1 MQHLLEHIQ
10 SAQKIVLS
18 THRQCD
24 GDGLGAQMALAFA
37 LRKMGRHVEIVNVD
51 RTPRK
56 YRFLEPDVHIVY
68 FEEKPTHPMQAD
80 LALIFDTNDERLLG
94 DLFPVLQK
102 NSKKLAFID
111 HHPILKH
118 GPFPTQE
125 SWIDMSCASTGEMV
139 FKLIKALKIDL
150 DREIARCLYTSITFD
165 TQLYRFI
172 RNSPISHQ
180 IAAELL
186 QYNINPEE
194 IHRHLFGNM
203 TAQKVAFLAFALGS
217 LEYACDHKLAILSV
231 KESEMLKYKID
242 MDESRDVIDI
252 IMNIESIEAAAMF
265 REDHPNQHKISL
277 RSKGRIEVV
286 SVAESIGGGGHKYAA
301 GAYYNGSHEQLK
313 KNIVEQ
319 LSKKLAE
326 MK

>member
-1 MQHLLEHIQ
+1 MQHLLSHIQ
-10 SAQKIVLS
+10 NAQKIILS

-56 YRFLEPDVHIVY
+56 YRFLEPDVHIIY
-68 FEEKPTHPMQAD
+68 FEEKPDHSFQAD

-102 NSKKLAFID
+102 NSKKIAFID
-111 HHPILKH
+111 HHPVLKN

-139 FKLIKALKIDL
+139 FKLIKALQVEL

-172 RNSPISHQ
+172 RNSPTSHQ

-203 TAQKVAFLAFALGS
+203 TTQKVAFLAFAFGN
-217 LEYACDHKLAILSV
+217 LEYACNNKLAILSI
-231 KESEMLKYKID
+231 KESEMLKYQID
-242 MDESRDVIDI
+242 MDESRDVIDL
-252 IMNIESIEAAAMF
+252 IMNIESIEAAVMF
-265 REDHPNQHKISL
+265 REDQLNQHKISL

-301 GAYYNGSHEQLK
+301 GAYYKGSREELK
-313 KNIVEQ
+313 KIIVSQ
-319 LSKKLAE
+319 LDKKLSE
-326 MK
+326 LK